1 MPDRRTDSRESEL
14 KDVTAYMVSR
24 VERGGG
30 VDPLCEL
37 VAHLRPER
45 ADQGDE
51 AVRRLV
57 RALETSDGLG
67 ERLGRVLRDLV
78 GGVHLYPAFAESGV
92 PSTQGFIGELFHRV
106 MRRAVPELDP
116 PADLRSLIRYL
127 FSHADDHEWVAD
139 VTPATWRDLLSAMG
153 VGAESVVGIDAE
165 HATAIRGLAHHIA
178 SLGLQPEIHD
188 RLPGL
193 DEAVSPFMRLSA
205 SALRYVEGFE
215 AGETEGQME
224 RLHEALEVVELCRE
238 SVQRVR
244 DGNREH
250 GTSLRLTGF
259 TYRLDALLDRIEI
272 LLHLSEVE
280 EEEFRESLGR
290 FIAVLVTAEKTR
302 NDVLPHIRE
311 HVDLLA
317 LEIVEHSARKGS
329 KYITSG
335 RRDWWKFFVASLG
348 GGVIVACFSLFKTL
362 MAQWGMPLGI
372 EAILFGL
379 NYSACFVLIY
389 LTGSALATKQPAM
402 TANTIAREL
411 GDPENRTLER
421 LEELVIRVWRSQ
433 FISFVGNLAAALPV
447 AFLLSMAFFQ
457 LTGTPAATEYKA
469 ESLLTAL
476 HPLQSGTVFY
486 AAAAGFFLFAAGLV
500 SGWIDNRNLHRAVPR
515 RVAEHPV
522 LNSIIGAGGARW
534 VGDFI
539 DRNFGIIVG
548 NVFLGFALGSLV
560 TIGEILGLPLD
571 IRHIAFASAEL
582 GTALESLDLAVAGEL
597 VVAVAIGIVLI
608 GLINFLVSFGL
619 SMAMALES
627 RRLTW
632 REVRTVISHLGSAL
646 LRRPVDWFWP
656 PRAPAAEEAQA

>member
-1 MPDRRTDSRESEL
+1 MSDSRDREL
-14 KDVTAYMVSR
+14 KEVAAYMVSR
-24 VERGGG
+24 VERGDG

-37 VAHLRPER
+37 VARLRPER
-45 ADQGDE
+45 SDGGDE
-51 AVRRLV
+51 AMRGLV
-57 RALETSDGLG
+57 RALESSDGLG
-67 ERLGRVLRDLV
+67 ERLGRVFRDLV
-78 GGVHLYPAFAESGV
+78 GGVHLYPAFTESGV
-92 PSTQGFIGELFHRV
+92 PSTHGFLGELTARLI
-106 MRRAVPELDP
+106 RRFVPERDP
-116 PADLRSLIRYL
+116 PADLRSLIRHL
-127 FSHADDHEWVAD
+127 FSDPHDHEWLAD
-139 VTPATWRDLLSAMG
+139 VSPATWRDLLSALG
-153 VGAESVVGIDAE
+153 VQADSLTGIDAE

-178 SLGLQPEIHD
+178 SLGLQPEIHE

-205 SALRYVEGFE
+205 AALRYVEGFE
-215 AGETEGQME
+215 NGEPGGQTL
-224 RLHEALEVVELCRE
+224 RLREALDVVELCRE
-238 SVQRVR
+238 SVQLVR

-280 EEEFRESLGR
+280 EDQFRESLGR
-290 FIAVLVTAEKTR
+290 FVAVLVAAEKNR
-302 NDVLPHIRE
+302 NAILPHVRE

-335 RRDWWKFFVASLG
+335 RRDWWKFFVASLW

-362 MAQWGMPLGI
+362 MAQWGLPLGI

-411 GDPENRTLER
+411 GDPEQRTLER
-421 LEELVIRVWRSQ
+421 LEELVVRVWRSQ

-447 AFLLSMAFFQ
+447 AFLLSMAFARV
-457 LTGTPAATEYKA
+457 TGTAAAPEYKA
-469 ESLLTAL
+469 ESMLAAL

-486 AAAAGFFLFAAGLV
+486 AVAAGFFLFAAGLV
-500 SGWIDNRNLHRAVPR
+500 SGWVDNRSLNRDVPR
-515 RVAEHPV
+515 RVSEQPFLTSMV
-522 LNSIIGAGGARW
+522 GSGGARR
-534 VGDFI
+534 VGDFL
-539 DRNFGIIVG
+539 DRNLGIIVG
-548 NVFLGFALGSLV
+548 NVFLGFALGSLG
-560 TIGEILGLPLD
+560 TLGELLGLPLD
-571 IRHIAFASAEL
+571 IRHIAFASAEF
-582 GTALESLDLAVAGEL
+582 GTALESLQLDVAGGL
-597 VVAVAIGIVLI
+597 IAAVAIGILLI

-619 SMAMALES
+619 SLAMALES

-632 REVRTVISHLGSAL
+632 RELRTVIGHLGTAL
-646 LRRPVDWFWP
+646 VRRPIDWFWP
-656 PRAPAAEEAQA
+656 PRSRSVEEGQP

>member
-1 MPDRRTDSRESEL
+1 MSVRPPDSREKEL
-14 KDVTAYMVSR
+14 REIATYMVAR
-24 VERGGG
+24 VERGAG

-37 VAHLRPER
+37 VAAIRPRR

-51 AVRRLV
+51 AMRRLV
-57 RALETSDGLG
+57 RALEASDGLG

-78 GGVHLYPAFAESGV
+78 GGVHLFPAFTESGV
-92 PSTQGFIGELFHRV
+92 PSTKGFLGELTSRILRRV
-106 MRRAVPELDP
+106 VPELDP

-127 FSHADDHEWVAD
+127 FSDPQDHEWIAD

-153 VGAESVVGIDAE
+153 VRADSVTGIDVE

-178 SLGLQPEIHD
+178 SLGLQPEIHE

-205 SALRYVEGFE
+205 AALRYVEGFE
-215 AGETEGQME
+215 TGEVGGQT
-224 RLHEALEVVELCRE
+224 RLLHQALEVVEQCRD
-238 SVQRVR
+238 SVQLVR

-250 GTSLRLTGF
+250 GTNLRLTGF

-280 EEEFRESLGR
+280 EEKFRESLGR
-290 FIAVLVTAEKTR
+290 LVAVLVAAEKNR
-302 NDVLPHIRE
+302 NAVLSHVRE

-335 RRDWWKFFVASLG
+335 RRDWWKFFGASLG
-348 GGVIVACFSLFKTL
+348 GGVIVACFSLVKTL
-362 MAQWGMPLGI
+362 TAQWGLPLGI

-379 NYSACFVLIY
+379 NYSVCFVLIY

-411 GDPENRTLER
+411 GDPQNRTLER

-433 FISFVGNLAAALPV
+433 FVSFVGNLAAALPI
-447 AFLLSMAFFQ
+447 AFLLSMAFYRV
-457 LTGTPAATEYKA
+457 TGAPAAPDYKA
-469 ESLLTAL
+469 ESMLAAL

-500 SGWIDNRNLHRAVPR
+500 SGWVDNRNLNRDVPR

-522 LNSIIGAGGARW
+522 LTSVLGATGAAR
-534 VGDFI
+534 VGTFLDK
-539 DRNFGIIVG
+539 NLGIIAG
-548 NVFLGFALGSLV
+548 NVFLGFALGSLGTV
-560 TIGEILGLPLD
+560 GEILGLPLD
-571 IRHIAFASAEL
+571 IRHIAFASAEF
-582 GTALESLDLAVAGEL
+582 GTALESLNLAVAGEV
-597 VVAVAIGIVLI
+597 VVAVAIGILLI

-619 SMAMALES
+619 SLAMALES

-632 REVRTVISHLGSAL
+632 RELRTVTGHLGSAL
-646 LRRPVDWFWP
+646 VRRPVDWFWP
-656 PRAPAAEEAQA
+656 PRTPAPEEGQA

>member
-1 MPDRRTDSRESEL
+1 MSDSQDREL
-14 KDVTAYMVSR
+14 KDVVAYMVSR
-24 VERGGG
+24 VEKGAG
-30 VDPLCEL
+30 VDPLCEII
-37 VAHLRPER
+37 AQIRPSRPEK
-45 ADQGDE
+45 GDE
-51 AVRRLV
+51 AMRRLV
-57 RALETSDGLG
+57 RALEESDDLG
-67 ERLGRVLRDLV
+67 ERLAGVLRDLV
-78 GGVHLYPAFAESGV
+78 GGVHLFPAFTESGV
-92 PSTQGFIGELFHRV
+92 PSTKGFLSELGSRLIRRV
-106 MRRAVPELDP
+106 VPELDP
-116 PADLRSLIRYL
+116 PADLRSLIRHL
-127 FSHADDHEWVAD
+127 FDDPDDHRWISRVG
-139 VTPATWRDLLSAMG
+139 PATWRDLLSAMG
-153 VGAESVVGIDAE
+153 VRADSVKGIDAE

-178 SLGLQPEIHD
+178 SLGLQPEIHE
-188 RLPGL
+188 RLPGI
-193 DEAVSPFMRLSA
+193 DEAVSPFLRLSA
-205 SALRYVEGFE
+205 TALRYVEGFE
-215 AGETEGQME
+215 SYDVGEQTEL
-224 RLHEALEVVELCRE
+224 LHEALEVVDLCRD

-244 DGNREH
+244 DGTREN

-280 EEEFRESLGR
+280 EERFRESLGR
-290 FIAVLVTAEKTR
+290 FVAVLVEAEKTR
-302 NDVLPHIRE
+302 NAILPHVRE

-335 RRDWWKFFVASLG
+335 RRDWWKFFLASLG

-372 EAILFGL
+372 EALLFGL

-447 AFLLSMAFFQ
+447 AFLLSQAFVAA
-457 LTGTPAATEYKA
+457 TGTSPAPEAKA
-469 ESLLTAL
+469 ESMLTAL

-500 SGWIDNRNLHRAVPR
+500 SGWVDNRNLNRDVPR
-515 RVAEHPV
+515 RIAEQPAVRSIAGEAGAQRVA
-522 LNSIIGAGGARW
+522 
-534 VGDFI
+534 DFV
-539 DRNFGIIVG
+539 DRNLGIITG
-548 NVFLGFALGSLV
+548 NVFLGFALGSLGTV
-560 TIGEILGLPLD
+560 GEILGLPLD
-571 IRHIAFASAEL
+571 IRHIAFASAEFGTAFESL
-582 GTALESLDLAVAGEL
+582 GTTVGAQLLIAAG
-597 VVAVAIGIVLI
+597 IGIVLI
-608 GLINFLVSFGL
+608 GLINFVVSFGL

-632 REVRTVISHLGSAL
+632 RELRTVIRHLGTAL
-646 LRRPVDWFWP
+646 LRRPFDWFWP
-656 PRAPAAEEAQA
+656 PRSPKPETAGKA